1 MLVYDRIRSLEL
13 HRRARGKVKI
23 FPTISVN
30 NEEDAF
36 LASYPGSVA
45 PGMAIVENK
54 DMVYEYT
61 GKGNRLAV
69 VSDGSAI
76 CGMGNVGPLA
86 GMPMIEGKCL
96 LFKLFGDV
104 NAIPLCVKSENPD
117 EFIHMVS
124 MIAPNFGG
132 INLED
137 ISSPNTFTILRK
149 LERMLDMPVFCD
161 DQDGT
166 AMLVV
171 GALINAMKV
180 VDKKLEDVRIVF
192 CGAGAG
198 GIAAAQLLLHAGARN
213 LVMMNSKGIL
223 GPQNPSMNYVQ
234 EELAARTNPEGL
246 TGGLEQV
253 VRGADVL
260 VGISSSGL
268 FSGDLIRSMAPRSVV
283 FALALPTPEISY
295 EEAVAAGAAVVG
307 TGLSRTGGKNQLTH
321 MLAFPGLLRG
331 AMDVRSKDIPQELL
345 LAGAQAMA
353 SVVDPRRLS
362 PQNVVPDLFCDETA
376 PRVAEAV
383 AQRAVELNLAQNPLP
398 PGEVYNSAW
407 QRIFGSRQ
415 GGV

>member
-104 NAIPLCVKSENPD
+104 NAIPLCVSSENPD

-180 VDKKLEDVRIVF
+180 VGKKLEDIRIVF

-213 LVMMNSKGIL
+213 LVLLNSKGIL

-260 VGISSSGL
+260 VG
-268 FSGDLIRSMAPRSVV
+268 
-283 FALALPTPEISY
+283 
-295 EEAVAAGAAVVG
+295 
-307 TGLSRTGGKNQLTH
+307 
-321 MLAFPGLLRG
+321 
-331 AMDVRSKDIPQELL
+331 
-345 LAGAQAMA
+345 
-353 SVVDPRRLS
+353 
-362 PQNVVPDLFCDETA
+362 
-376 PRVAEAV
+376 
-383 AQRAVELNLAQNPLP
+383 
-398 PGEVYNSAW
+398 
-407 QRIFGSRQ
+407 
-415 GGV
+415 